1 MKTKRTSL
9 NDIAKSLGVSKATV
23 SFVLNDKGDQ
33 FNISKKKQELI
44 RAKAKE
50 LSYVPNF
57 FAKSLRQGSTK
68 TIGLVLPD
76 ISNPFYGELCKTIQQ
91 TLFDAGYSTYIINSN
106 DDKDQETTLMR
117 GLIQRCIDGMII
129 VPSNDIKEIIPV
141 LLETHIPVVFTDRPG
156 DDLTD
161 FIGIDNQK
169 EAEKL
174 VNSFKNKPK
183 KITAFA
189 PAELDANLKLR
200 IDEIQE
206 VCKKMKVDC
215 EVVTLTKNQKDS
227 DKKIQEQLKKGSDAF
242 VSLNSRVIFKIV
254 SSLHTLQA
262 KIGTDVK
269 LISFDDHE
277 AFAYMSPSIS
287 AIQQP
292 ISDIAIQAAKRM
304 VERLTDD
311 SLPFGKQIILDCEFK
326 ARESH

>member
-9 NDIAKSLGVSKATV
+9 NDIAKALSVSKATV

-44 RAKAKE
+44 RSKAKE

-106 DDKDQETTLMR
+106 DDKEQETTLMR

-141 LLETHIPVVFTDRPG
+141 LHETHIPVVFTDRPG

-161 FIGIDNQK
+161 FIGIDNKK

-189 PAELDANLKLR
+189 SEELDANLKLR

-206 VCKKMKVDC
+206 ACKKMKVNC
-215 EVVTLTKNQKDS
+215 EVITLTKNQKDS
-227 DKKIQEQLKKGSDAF
+227 DKIIQEQLKKGSDAF

-277 AFAYMSPSIS
+277 AFTYMSPSIS

-292 ISDIAIQAAKRM
+292 VLDIAIQAAERM
-304 VERLTDD
+304 VERLADD
-311 SLPFGKQIILDCEFK
+311 SLPSGKQIVLDCEFK